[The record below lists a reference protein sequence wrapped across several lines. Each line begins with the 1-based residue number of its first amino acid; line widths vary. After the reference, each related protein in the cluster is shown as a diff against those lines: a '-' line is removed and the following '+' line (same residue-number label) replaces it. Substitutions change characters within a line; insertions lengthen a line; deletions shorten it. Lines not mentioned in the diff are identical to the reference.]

1 MTRLET
7 WVAVSTTRAPAPG
20 QSVAAPA
27 QRPVTADAVVPRP
40 RSPFVRGLFAVFGV
54 VGIVL
59 LVPIFVVALPLALI
73 WRAILATTVWKRQP
87 DRAAT
92 DQKDTSAFP
101 RWPVW
106 K

>member
-7 WVAVSTTRAPAPG
+7 WVAVSTTRAPVPG
-20 QSVAAPA
+20 QFVATPA
-27 QRPVTADAVVPRP
+27 QRPVTAEAVVPGR

-54 VGIVL
+54 IGIVL
-59 LVPIFVVALPLALI
+59 LVPIFVVALPVALI
-73 WRAILATTVWKRQP
+73 WRAILATTVWKRQS
-87 DRAAT
+87 DHAT
-92 DQKDTSAFP
+92 DRKKTSAFP